1 MNVVCALLCCS
12 NEKAKKER
20 QKRATLTLCSWRAGE
35 REEKE
40 KEKERELC
48 SRGRRTGGGRMYEPG
63 ETGSPQKVADSQHQ
77 PNFPAAAAALDVI
90 TARTTHTA
98 KGSPVECS
106 SRCCP

>member
-12 NEKAKKER
+12 NERKGKER
-20 QKRATLTLCSWRAGE
+20 KTKKSHTHAVQLAGGRE

-40 KEKERELC
+40 EERELC

-77 PNFPAAAAALDVI
+77 PNFPAAAAAAALDVI
-90 TARTTHTA
+90 TARTTHTH
-98 KGSPVECS
+98 SQSQPS
-106 SRCCP
+106 